1 MEARDAIL
9 SWLEKGDN
17 FLRVTASSPFSPSTR
32 RGRINL
38 RDVVQTECQAL
49 NELAAF
55 VNQVLPRSTWD
66 ARHAKQMLKD
76 YLMEYRST
84 AEAAANPQFIL
95 DEKDELTGI
104 QTVQDRLNAMCRH
117 FQRLQQLHDPVA
129 IATQER
135 ERKRM
140 ERGNE
145 NLQSNGQR
153 QEQPTAT
160 RTTNVKV
167 HVDLTESQHSEREEV
182 VPESD
187 LSNSYENSETDRE
200 TALKELRSNSTV
212 TGVADKVQ
220 EETQRASKKT
230 AKQVVECVQRHEKDN
245 GEGNKDETVSK
256 LKPSKQKMKV
266 KGKKNVTAAKTTQT
280 QNKQE
285 AKSQKQSKEKDEE
298 GKEDEKFPNVRT
310 TRAKK
315 RSVSKGEG
323 NSPRTTKLRR
333 VETASEKTGTV
344 DVVDLTPTQTTQAA
358 TSSASEGSQDSLLN
372 ESSNTHS
379 DKNQS
384 LRNKLKTADNVALV
398 SKPAQVA
405 NGLLASSS
413 VQVQHTEASRH
424 RRQVAKGAAPFQ
436 LGTALAI
443 KNRLKAPFESDSGMS
458 DIDTPSVG
466 PKPSASRSTPY
477 NSKPA
482 DTPRSRYKP
491 VPSAGFLPPL
501 IAKPIAFSGKSNI
514 ERKRALFRAKEL
526 AFEQLKWQRENEL
539 QQLELTLL
547 RREMEARQSLAQHEL
562 KLQRMRMRADLI
574 QPMISAG
581 ASAADIAER
590 LNMTEQQLV
599 SPRGV
604 IVAWLEQGDH
614 FVQATAF
621 STLAGVYPRR
631 SVAELHA
638 AEQIECQALCE
649 LAAAVNAVVPQSHW
663 NGEYARQMLQRYLME
678 FRAAARQA
686 SLPGFTL
693 STTDEAF
700 GIRTIE
706 DKLNLMCPHFVRL
719 QMLHDPRI
727 RAAMR
732 GGISLERNQ
741 ERMAEGPA
749 PTTIPVNTP
758 YVAEYTHQGKVMPWE
773 GTADLQSIE
782 DNTPNPPERTEPA
795 KQDHQVKNGMD
806 MAAHSANDSTDQRTE
821 GVVEIKQNN
830 SPKELTTPSK
840 VMKRAVSA
848 KRKQKEQQK
857 KQHEKEKGVRMPS
870 VTALTSDEEEEDLP
884 FFRSKARVIKS
895 PNSDSDEPWLKRKLR
910 CVDASPGRM
919 KPTEVQRT
927 PPRVTRSSDKTP
939 VRVTR
944 STPNRIKKS
953 PGSARKRA
961 PKITRVSELDKPAS
975 KTLEPEGPAA
985 KVEVS
990 SATLKDILAT
1000 IGATSTASASNAA
1013 KESPVESVNGTS
1025 PVSEPLNVA
1034 TSDQPQEAAAVN
1046 APVFHTA
1053 SKRLDIPCRRRTT
1066 VKRNRTT
1073 SQNTPVTP
1081 AQPRF
1086 QVPDALRS
1094 AIAQVV
1100 SQRQRLLKS
1109 RLDRRQIRQP
1119 DFSDSDYAPS
1129 DREDEEEEEKA
1140 STPSSQSTNNVH
1152 GPRSRQET
1160 PAATVMTAPLNGK
1173 FSNQGPP
1180 TVSRGSSTASPKAT
1194 LMAGHIP
1201 PLLSVPRT
1209 ISGDTNLERKR
1220 AFFCAKLLAFE
1231 QFKWVGENQ
1240 LQQQEVELLRREMET
1255 RKAFVQM
1262 EIQLQRTDIRA
1273 ATIQRMI
1280 LVGANVEDI
1289 AERLTLLTRT
1299 RKTEAHQPPQRKKN
1313 SKQSQKEATE
1323 TLFEDDQAVNEAE
1336 LQLLAIESRRLDF
1349 EVVKWKQQQAL
1360 RRETLKLKSEEI
1372 NLKETTTK
1380 QKQQTQMMELR
1391 ARLLKALDEAGKPPA
1406 EAKKYLAVLEG

>member
-55 VNQVLPRSTWD
+55 VNQVLPRTTWD
-66 ARHAKQMLKD
+66 ARHAKQMLKH

-95 DEKDELTGI
+95 DEKDELIGI
-104 QTVQDRLNAMCRH
+104 QTVQDKLNAMCRH

-135 ERKRM
+135 ERKSM

-182 VPESD
+182 VPEND

-424 RRQVAKGAAPFQ
+424 RRQVAKDAAPLPTRNSSSHQKPTQSTVVPDALRSAIAQVVSQRQQ
-436 LGTALAI
+436 LLS
-443 KNRLKAPFESDSGMS
+443 RQRSRSESDSGMS

-547 RREMEARQSLAQHEL
+547 RREMEARQSLAQHQL

-590 LNMTEQQLV
+590 L
-599 SPRGV
+599 
-604 IVAWLEQGDH
+604 
-614 FVQATAF
+614 
-621 STLAGVYPRR
+621 
-631 SVAELHA
+631 
-638 AEQIECQALCE
+638 
-649 LAAAVNAVVPQSHW
+649 
-663 NGEYARQMLQRYLME
+663 
-678 FRAAARQA
+678 
-686 SLPGFTL
+686 
-693 STTDEAF
+693 
-700 GIRTIE
+700 
-706 DKLNLMCPHFVRL
+706 
-719 QMLHDPRI
+719 
-727 RAAMR
+727 
-732 GGISLERNQ
+732 
-741 ERMAEGPA
+741 
-749 PTTIPVNTP
+749 
-758 YVAEYTHQGKVMPWE
+758 
-773 GTADLQSIE
+773 
-782 DNTPNPPERTEPA
+782 
-795 KQDHQVKNGMD
+795 
-806 MAAHSANDSTDQRTE
+806 
-821 GVVEIKQNN
+821 
-830 SPKELTTPSK
+830 
-840 VMKRAVSA
+840 
-848 KRKQKEQQK
+848 
-857 KQHEKEKGVRMPS
+857 
-870 VTALTSDEEEEDLP
+870 
-884 FFRSKARVIKS
+884 
-895 PNSDSDEPWLKRKLR
+895 
-910 CVDASPGRM
+910 
-919 KPTEVQRT
+919 
-927 PPRVTRSSDKTP
+927 
-939 VRVTR
+939 
-944 STPNRIKKS
+944 
-953 PGSARKRA
+953 
-961 PKITRVSELDKPAS
+961 
-975 KTLEPEGPAA
+975 
-985 KVEVS
+985 
-990 SATLKDILAT
+990 
-1000 IGATSTASASNAA
+1000 
-1013 KESPVESVNGTS
+1013 
-1025 PVSEPLNVA
+1025 
-1034 TSDQPQEAAAVN
+1034 
-1046 APVFHTA
+1046 
-1053 SKRLDIPCRRRTT
+1053 
-1066 VKRNRTT
+1066 
-1073 SQNTPVTP
+1073 
-1081 AQPRF
+1081 
-1086 QVPDALRS
+1086 
-1094 AIAQVV
+1094 
-1100 SQRQRLLKS
+1100 
-1109 RLDRRQIRQP
+1109 
-1119 DFSDSDYAPS
+1119 
-1129 DREDEEEEEKA
+1129 
-1140 STPSSQSTNNVH
+1140 
-1152 GPRSRQET
+1152 
-1160 PAATVMTAPLNGK
+1160 
-1173 FSNQGPP
+1173 
-1180 TVSRGSSTASPKAT
+1180 
-1194 LMAGHIP
+1194 
-1201 PLLSVPRT
+1201 
-1209 ISGDTNLERKR
+1209 
-1220 AFFCAKLLAFE
+1220 KLL
-1231 QFKWVGENQ
+1231 
-1240 LQQQEVELLRREMET
+1240 
-1255 RKAFVQM
+1255 
-1262 EIQLQRTDIRA
+1262 
-1273 ATIQRMI
+1273 
-1280 LVGANVEDI
+1280 
-1289 AERLTLLTRT
+1289 
-1299 RKTEAHQPPQRKKN
+1299 
-1313 SKQSQKEATE
+1313 
-1323 TLFEDDQAVNEAE
+1323 
-1336 LQLLAIESRRLDF
+1336 
-1349 EVVKWKQQQAL
+1349 
-1360 RRETLKLKSEEI
+1360 
-1372 NLKETTTK
+1372 
-1380 QKQQTQMMELR
+1380 
-1391 ARLLKALDEAGKPPA
+1391 
-1406 EAKKYLAVLEG
+1406 

>member
-1 MEARDAIL
+1 
-9 SWLEKGDN
+9 
-17 FLRVTASSPFSPSTR
+17 
-32 RGRINL
+32 
-38 RDVVQTECQAL
+38 
-49 NELAAF
+49 
-55 VNQVLPRSTWD
+55 
-66 ARHAKQMLKD
+66 
-76 YLMEYRST
+76 
-84 AEAAANPQFIL
+84 
-95 DEKDELTGI
+95 
-104 QTVQDRLNAMCRH
+104 
-117 FQRLQQLHDPVA
+117 
-129 IATQER
+129 
-135 ERKRM
+135 
-140 ERGNE
+140 
-145 NLQSNGQR
+145 
-153 QEQPTAT
+153 
-160 RTTNVKV
+160 
-167 HVDLTESQHSEREEV
+167 
-182 VPESD
+182 
-187 LSNSYENSETDRE
+187 
-200 TALKELRSNSTV
+200 
-212 TGVADKVQ
+212 
-220 EETQRASKKT
+220 
-230 AKQVVECVQRHEKDN
+230 
-245 GEGNKDETVSK
+245 
-256 LKPSKQKMKV
+256 
-266 KGKKNVTAAKTTQT
+266 
-280 QNKQE
+280 
-285 AKSQKQSKEKDEE
+285 
-298 GKEDEKFPNVRT
+298 
-310 TRAKK
+310 
-315 RSVSKGEG
+315 
-323 NSPRTTKLRR
+323 
-333 VETASEKTGTV
+333 
-344 DVVDLTPTQTTQAA
+344 
-358 TSSASEGSQDSLLN
+358 
-372 ESSNTHS
+372 
-379 DKNQS
+379 
-384 LRNKLKTADNVALV
+384 
-398 SKPAQVA
+398 
-405 NGLLASSS
+405 
-413 VQVQHTEASRH
+413 
-424 RRQVAKGAAPFQ
+424 
-436 LGTALAI
+436 
-443 KNRLKAPFESDSGMS
+443 
-458 DIDTPSVG
+458 
-466 PKPSASRSTPY
+466 
-477 NSKPA
+477 
-482 DTPRSRYKP
+482 
-491 VPSAGFLPPL
+491 
-501 IAKPIAFSGKSNI
+501 
-514 ERKRALFRAKEL
+514 
-526 AFEQLKWQRENEL
+526 
-539 QQLELTLL
+539 
-547 RREMEARQSLAQHEL
+547 
-562 KLQRMRMRADLI
+562 
-574 QPMISAG
+574 
-581 ASAADIAER
+581 
-590 LNMTEQQLV
+590 MTEQQLV

-1046 APVFHTA
+1046 APVSAPTPPENGTLAPIEPQSEAQA
-1053 SKRLDIPCRRRTT
+1053 STPPQSVSISPAGDVQPSKETELPA
-1066 VKRNRTT
+1066 
-1073 SQNTPVTP
+1073 QNTPVTP

-1280 LVGANVEDI
+1280 LTSICPSLGGNNRSMSQADRRRLMAASDSASDSDVVTAEDLS
-1289 AERLTLLTRT
+1289 EDDKPLGSMVQRKK

>member
-1 MEARDAIL
+1 
-9 SWLEKGDN
+9 
-17 FLRVTASSPFSPSTR
+17 
-32 RGRINL
+32 
-38 RDVVQTECQAL
+38 
-49 NELAAF
+49 
-55 VNQVLPRSTWD
+55 
-66 ARHAKQMLKD
+66 
-76 YLMEYRST
+76 
-84 AEAAANPQFIL
+84 
-95 DEKDELTGI
+95 
-104 QTVQDRLNAMCRH
+104 MCRH

-182 VPESD
+182 PESD

-200 TALKELRSNSTV
+200 TALKELR
-212 TGVADKVQ
+212 K
-220 EETQRASKKT
+220 
-230 AKQVVECVQRHEKDN
+230 
-245 GEGNKDETVSK
+245 GNKDETVSK

-424 RRQVAKGAAPFQ
+424 RRQVAKDAAPLPTRNSSSHQKPTQSTVVPDALRSAIAQVVSQRQQ
-436 LGTALAI
+436 LLS
-443 KNRLKAPFESDSGMS
+443 RQRSRSESDSGMS

-466 PKPSASRSTPY
+466 PKPSASRSTP
-477 NSKPA
+477 
-482 DTPRSRYKP
+482 
-491 VPSAGFLPPL
+491 
-501 IAKPIAFSGKSNI
+501 
-514 ERKRALFRAKEL
+514 
-526 AFEQLKWQRENEL
+526 
-539 QQLELTLL
+539 
-547 RREMEARQSLAQHEL
+547 
-562 KLQRMRMRADLI
+562 
-574 QPMISAG
+574 
-581 ASAADIAER
+581 
-590 LNMTEQQLV
+590 MTEQQLV

-782 DNTPNPPERTEPA
+782 NNTPNPPERTEPA

-884 FFRSKARVIKS
+884 FFV
-895 PNSDSDEPWLKRKLR
+895 
-910 CVDASPGRM
+910 
-919 KPTEVQRT
+919 
-927 PPRVTRSSDKTP
+927 
-939 VRVTR
+939 
-944 STPNRIKKS
+944 
-953 PGSARKRA
+953 
-961 PKITRVSELDKPAS
+961 ITRVSELDKPAS

-1046 APVFHTA
+1046 APVSAPTPPENGTQLQLNRKARLKLPHRLKA
-1053 SKRLDIPCRRRTT
+1053 SRYPLQATYNRQKKQNYQPKHSSHSCATT
-1066 VKRNRTT
+1066 VSSSRCT
-1073 SQNTPVTP
+1073 SVSYCTSRVP
-1081 AQPRF
+1081 A
-1086 QVPDALRS
+1086 S
-1094 AIAQVV
+1094 
-1100 SQRQRLLKS
+1100 
-1109 RLDRRQIRQP
+1109 
-1119 DFSDSDYAPS
+1119 
-1129 DREDEEEEEKA
+1129 E
-1140 STPSSQSTNNVH
+1140 
-1152 GPRSRQET
+1152 ET

-1180 TVSRGSSTASPKAT
+1180 TVSRGSSAASPKAT

-1231 QFKWVGENQ
+1231 QFKWVGETSCSSKRWNCYDARW
-1240 LQQQEVELLRREMET
+1240 RREGL
-1255 RKAFVQM
+1255 RPDGDPAPAHGYPS
-1262 EIQLQRTDIRA
+1262 RNHP
-1273 ATIQRMI
+1273 RMI
-1280 LVGANVEDI
+1280 LVGAMS
-1289 AERLTLLTRT
+1289 
-1299 RKTEAHQPPQRKKN
+1299 KTSLNGRPG
-1313 SKQSQKEATE
+1313 
-1323 TLFEDDQAVNEAE
+1323 VNEAE

-1391 ARLLKALDEAGKPPA
+1391 ARLLKALDEAGKPPGRRRSTSRSWKDKRQF
-1406 EAKKYLAVLEG
+1406 EDNLEDVIK